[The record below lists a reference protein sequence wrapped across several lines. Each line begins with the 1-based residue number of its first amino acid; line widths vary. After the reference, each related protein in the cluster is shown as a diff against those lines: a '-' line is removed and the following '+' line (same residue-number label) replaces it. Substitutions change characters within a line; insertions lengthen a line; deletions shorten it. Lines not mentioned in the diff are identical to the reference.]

1 MTRRALMALPAALP
15 ALAQNPKPASAP
27 PVATAP
33 ANPPDEII
41 RVEVDLVNIF
51 FSVRDKKG
59 TLIPNLAQ
67 EDIEVYEDG
76 VKQTLKSFARET
88 DLPLTIGLLVDVS
101 PSQEALIETERQ
113 AATSF
118 FQTVLKTR
126 DMAFVLSFGA
136 EAELLQ
142 DLTSSPKI
150 LTQSLQGLKVNAS
163 AASVFNGGAIPGNAR
178 GTVLYD
184 AVYLAANEK
193 LRGEVGRKVMVLITD
208 GVDSGSRVKLREAID
223 SAHMADAIAY
233 SIYYFDPR
241 AYGGYRNFGVSD
253 TDLRKLS
260 EDTGGRVFRVDRKLG
275 LADIFRQIESEL
287 RTQYAISYSSSN
299 PNKDG
304 GFRKVEIRPKDKNLK
319 AQARRGYFAGKS

>member
-1 MTRRALMALPAALP
+1 MTRRALMALPATLP
-15 ALAQNPKPASAP
+15 VALAQAPKPAAE
-27 PVATAP
+27 P
-33 ANPPDEII
+33 ADEII
-41 RVEVDLVNIF
+41 RVEVELVNIF

-59 TLIPNLAQ
+59 ALIPNLTQ
-67 EDIEVYEDG
+67 NDVEVYEDG
-76 VKQTLKSFARET
+76 VKQTLKSFTRET

-113 AATSF
+113 AASSF
-118 FQTVLKTR
+118 FQAVLKNR
-126 DMAFVLSFGA
+126 DMAFLLSFGA

-150 LTQSLQGLKVNAS
+150 LSQSLQGLKVNAS
-163 AASVFNGGAIPGNAR
+163 AATVFNGGAIPQNAR

-208 GVDSGSRVKLREAID
+208 GVDTGSRVKLREAID
-223 SAHMADAIAY
+223 ASHQADAIAY

-241 AYGGYRNFGVSD
+241 AYGGYHTFGVSD
-253 TDLRKLS
+253 SDLRKLS

-287 RTQYAISYSSSN
+287 RTQYALSYSSAN
-299 PNKDG
+299 GKKDG
-304 GFRKVEIRPKDKNLK
+304 SFRKVEIRLKDKNLR
-319 AQARRGYFAGKS
+319 AQARKGYFAGRS

>member
-1 MTRRALMALPAALP
+1 MTRRALMALPGSL
-15 ALAQNPKPASAP
+15 ALAQNPPKPAASTAP
-27 PVATAP
+27 PPVEG
-33 ANPPDEII
+33 DQII
-41 RVEVDLVNIF
+41 RVDVELVNVF

-59 TLIPNLAQ
+59 ALIPNLTQ
-67 EDIEVYEDG
+67 DDIEVYEDG
-76 VKQTLKSFARET
+76 VKQTIKSFARET
-88 DLPLTIGLLVDVS
+88 DLPLTIGLLIDVS
-101 PSQEALIETERQ
+101 PSQEALIETERA

-118 FQTVLKTR
+118 FQTVLKNR
-126 DMAFVLSFGA
+126 DMAFVLSFGS

-163 AASVFNGGAIPGNAR
+163 AATVFNGGAIPGNAR
-178 GTVLYD
+178 GTVMYD

-193 LRGEVGRKVMVLITD
+193 LKGEVGRKVMVLITD

-223 SAHMADAIAY
+223 AAHLSDAIAY

-253 TDLRKLS
+253 ADLRKLS
-260 EDTGGRVFRVDRKLG
+260 EDTGGRVFRVDRKFG

-287 RTQYAISYSSSN
+287 RTQYALAYSSSN
-299 PNKDG
+299 AKRDG
-304 GFRKVEIRPKDKNLK
+304 AFRKLELRLKDKNLK
-319 AQARRGYFAGKS
+319 AQARKGYFASKS